1 MADSAKTLS
10 KTKVVPLLEQEISRT
25 GFTHKFVIDYT
36 DTNTGT
42 GSTDTETVT
51 LGTTPAKFVCTHA
64 LVRVATAF
72 AGTTAFTVSVGFG
85 SNTTAALAATT
96 VLTAGILSTAG
107 AVVASAANSTG
118 TSAVAIKAVFTNAT
132 GGSPSALTAGQAVV
146 YLRLL
151 DVDRLP

>member
-10 KTKVVPLLEQEISRT
+10 KTKVVPLLEQETSRT

-72 AGTTAFTVSVGFG
+72 AGTTAMTISVGFG
-85 SNTTAALAATT
+85 SNTSAAVAATS
-96 VLTAGILSTAG
+96 VLTAGIIAVAGTGVATAST
-107 AVVASAANSTG
+107 STG

-132 GGSPSALTAGQAVV
+132 GGSPSALTAGQVV
-146 YLRLL
+146 IYLRLL
-151 DVDRLP
+151 DVDKLP

>member
-10 KTKVVPLLEQEISRT
+10 KTKVVPLLEQETSRT

-42 GSTDTETVT
+42 GATDTETVT

-64 LVRVATAF
+64 LVNVATAF
-72 AGTTAFTVSVGFG
+72 AGTTAMTISVGFG
-85 SNTTAALAATT
+85 SNTSAAVAATS
-96 VLTAGILSTAG
+96 VLTAGIITVAGTGVATAST
-107 AVVASAANSTG
+107 STG

-151 DVDRLP
+151 DVDKLP

>member
-10 KTKVVPLLEQEISRT
+10 KTKVVPLLEQETART

-72 AGTTAFTVSVGFG
+72 AGTTAMTISVGFG
-85 SNTTAALAATT
+85 SNTSAAVAATS
-96 VLTAGILSTAG
+96 VLTAGIITVAGTGVATAST
-107 AVVASAANSTG
+107 STG

-151 DVDRLP
+151 DVDKLP

>member
-10 KTKVVPLLEQEISRT
+10 KTKVVPLLEQETSRT

-64 LVRVATAF
+64 LVNVVTAF
-72 AGTTAFTVSVGFG
+72 AGTTAFTMSVGFG
-85 SNTTAALAATT
+85 SNTTAAFADTS
-96 VLTAGILSTAG
+96 VKTAGILTVAGTGVATAST
-107 AVVASAANSTG
+107 STG

-151 DVDRLP
+151 DVDKLP

>member
-10 KTKVVPLLEQEISRT
+10 KTKVVPLLEQETSRT

-42 GSTDTETVT
+42 GATDTETVT

-64 LVRVATAF
+64 MAVARTAF
-72 AGTTAFTVSVGFG
+72 AGTTAFTMSVGFG
-85 SNTTAALAATT
+85 SNTTAAIADTS
-96 VLTAGILSTAG
+96 VKTAGVINAAGSAVATAST
-107 AVVASAANSTG
+107 STG

-132 GGSPSALTAGQAVV
+132 GGSPSALTAGQVV
-146 YLRLL
+146 IYLRLL

>member
-10 KTKVVPLLEQEISRT
+10 KTKVVPLLEQETART

-51 LGTTPAKFVCTHA
+51 LGTTPAKWVCTHA
-64 LVRVATAF
+64 LVNVTTAF
-72 AGTTAFTVSVGFG
+72 AGTTAFTMSVGFG
-85 SNTTAALAATT
+85 SNVLAAFADTT
-96 VLTAGILSTAG
+96 VKTAGILTVAGTGVVTAST
-107 AVVASAANSTG
+107 STG

-132 GGSPSALTAGQAVV
+132 GGSPSALTAGQVVV

-151 DVDRLP
+151 DVAKLP